1 MEGSQHNFHLQDIL
15 DWVNTNGF
23 SINLSSDR
31 IGFLL
36 AIHSFQRTSNTEL
49 TEEILIDL
57 YRQVLAQQQEA
68 ELTENTQAA
77 RANKI
82 INDMV
87 SQKLLNRFSLDF
99 AEDEEVAGQSSIY
112 RLSPLAIGIADNY
125 LRQKEFSQVGL
136 SVQLAMVAKE
146 MHDITHAATQVGD
159 AHYWRINVYAPLRY
173 SVAEI
178 FDLIDYRQRELDE
191 EQHQIKQQI
200 ADLLSKD
207 WAAAIDNCNALL
219 SSTGNTLRELQDTLS
234 SAGDK
239 LQEQL
244 LTIDYAVNRQL
255 EAIHTLELLAN
266 EPELRDTIFK
276 DDAELLD
283 LCQKLQ
289 ADFNAEQVQE
299 LSVSFTQIN
308 ELITHL
314 QTKLDRIISWGQQS
328 IDLWIGFD
336 RHIHKFIRNTIDLDK
351 NRVFSTR
358 LRRSVSEFLDAPFF
372 LTYTDQLRILDMR
385 AEGQVL
391 VEGEEVGE
399 VPEEITYETY
409 DNIQEQIT
417 AAMQMVLAPFSQKHE
432 PLDIALI
439 LRNILRDNPLAIH
452 FDVAR
457 IFVEQAMRLGVSAD
471 ELAGVQATWQDVNE
485 HHAQVQAHV
494 INRYPQ
500 SRMQ

>member
-1 MEGSQHNFHLQDIL
+1 MESSQPSFHLNDIL
-15 DWVNTNGF
+15 EWVNTNGF

-36 AIHSFQRTSNTEL
+36 AIHSFQRTSTTEL
-49 TEEILIDL
+49 SEEILIDL
-57 YRQVLAQQQEA
+57 YRQVLAQQNQA
-68 ELTENTQAA
+68 DLTDATSAA

-87 SQKLLNRFSLDF
+87 TQKLLNRFSLDF
-99 AEDEEVAGQSSIY
+99 FEDAEIANQSSIY

-146 MHDITHAATQVGD
+146 MHEITKVSQGNGD
-159 AHYWRINVYAPLRY
+159 YSFWRTNVYAPLRY
-173 SVAEI
+173 SVAEV

-207 WAAAIDNCNALL
+207 WAAAIDNCKNLL
-219 SSTGNTLRELQDTLS
+219 SSTGDTLRELQDTLS

-239 LQEQL
+239 LQSQL
-244 LTIDYAVNRQL
+244 LTIYYAVNRQI
-255 EAIHTLELLAN
+255 EALQTLQMLTADPSLRQTLFGDDQDLLNLIDHLQNNYDEQERVELMQMFIL
-266 EPELRDTIFK
+266 
-276 DDAELLD
+276 
-283 LCQKLQ
+283 
-289 ADFNAEQVQE
+289 
-299 LSVSFTQIN
+299 IN
-308 ELITHL
+308 ELIGHL

-358 LRRSVSEFLDAPFF
+358 LRRSVSEFLNQPFF
-372 LTYTDQLRILDMR
+372 LTLVEQERILDMR
-385 AEGQVL
+385 AEAQDL
-391 VEGEEVGE
+391 VEGEEVGDI
-399 VPEEITYETY
+399 PDAIAYETY
-409 DNIQEQIT
+409 DNIQDQIAT
-417 AAMQMVLAPFSQKHE
+417 AMQMVLTPFKQKHE

-457 IFVEQAMRLGVSAD
+457 IFVEQAMRLGLSSD

-485 HHAQVQAHV
+485 RHAQVQAHV
-494 INRYPQ
+494 INRYKTQ
-500 SRMQ
+500 

>member
-1 MEGSQHNFHLQDIL
+1 MESSQATFHLNDIL
-15 DWVNTNGF
+15 DWVNSNGF

-36 AIHSFQRTSNTEL
+36 AIHSFQRTSTSEL
-49 TEEILIDL
+49 SEEILIDL
-57 YRQVLAQQQEA
+57 YRQVLAQQNSP
-68 ELTENTQAA
+68 ELTEATSAA

-87 SQKLLNRFSLDF
+87 TQKLLNRFSLDF
-99 AEDEEVAGQSSIY
+99 AEDEEVANQSSIY

-146 MHDITHAATQVGD
+146 MHEITQVSQKTGD
-159 AHYWRINVYAPLRY
+159 YSFWSTNVYAPLRY

-200 ADLLSKD
+200 SDLLSKD
-207 WAAAIDNCNALL
+207 WAAAIDNCKNLL
-219 SSTGNTLRELQDTLS
+219 ASTGDTLRELQDTLS

-239 LQEQL
+239 LQAQL
-244 LTIDYAVNRQL
+244 LTIYYAINHQL
-255 EAIHTLELLAN
+255 EALNTLEMLSQ
-266 EPELRDTIFK
+266 EPELRTGLFRDNT
-276 DDAELLD
+276 ELLTLVDHLEQDFSD
-283 LCQKLQ
+283 L
-289 ADFNAEQVQE
+289 EREE
-299 LSVSFTQIN
+299 LKGVFFLIN
-308 ELITHL
+308 DLITHL

-358 LRRSVSEFLDAPFF
+358 LRRSVSEYLQQPFF
-372 LTYTDQLRILDMR
+372 LTYVEQQRILDLR
-385 AEGQVL
+385 TEAQDL

-399 VPEEITYETY
+399 IPEAISYETY
-409 DNIQEQIT
+409 DNVQDQI
-417 AAMQMVLAPFSQKHE
+417 ALAMEMVLTPFKQNQE

-439 LRNILRDNPLAIH
+439 LRKILQDNPLAIH

-457 IFVEQAMRLGVSAD
+457 IFVEQAMRLGVAAD
-471 ELAGVQATWQDVNE
+471 ELAGVQAVWQDVNAY
-485 HHAQVQAHV
+485 HAQVQAHV
-494 INRYPQ
+494 INRYPRQ
-500 SRMQ
+500 